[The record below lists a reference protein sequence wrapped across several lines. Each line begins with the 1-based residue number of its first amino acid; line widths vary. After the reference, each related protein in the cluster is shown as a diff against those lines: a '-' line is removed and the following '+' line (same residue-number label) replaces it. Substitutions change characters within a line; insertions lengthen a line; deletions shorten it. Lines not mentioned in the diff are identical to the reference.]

1 MIRKITTS
9 DVSDEDINDLNLDFL
24 GGDGLRDWI
33 SLSQYILKVDQES
46 SWSLTHK
53 TFTDWLIDLSSK
65 LSLAESSLWRY
76 YRAGKYY
83 QTLRKDLTEKG
94 VNTPPFELLGKK
106 VSSENLE
113 TLEKIERVAP
123 EKVFIDLAT
132 RVIKCTIKRNELR
145 AAWVAYRNVLD
156 GKTARGVGV
165 STPRVDLTNRLQAL
179 KVNTAQVLNA
189 FNSASKGWTSFSEPQ
204 IFKMVPEVRIKTD
217 EATGGSF
224 VMDAV
229 ILFQADSRS
238 EIELFG
244 VDIKAHNSLNTKYDT
259 LVRLG
264 PYFDRV
270 WVAFHQ
276 FNETFGIRNIP
287 ENIGVL
293 VLDEDGFRLVRSAQ
307 HSPQMGSKSIEVAK
321 ILLSKMAKS

>member
-1 MIRKITTS
+1 MIRKITATDMS
-9 DVSDEDINDLNLDFL
+9 NENKNHLNLDLL

-33 SLSQYILKVDQES
+33 SHSQYILKVDQER

-53 TFTDWLIDLSSK
+53 TFTDWLTDLSSK

-76 YRAGKYY
+76 YRAGTYY
-83 QTLRKDLTEKG
+83 QTLREDLTKKG
-94 VNTPPFELLGKK
+94 VDTPPFELLGKK

-123 EKVFIDLAT
+123 EKIFIDLAT

-165 STPRVDLTNRLQAL
+165 SAPRVDLTNRHQVLQ
-179 KVNTAQVLNA
+179 VNAAQVLNA
-189 FNSASKGWTSFSEPQ
+189 FNSASKGWTSFSDPQ
-204 IFKMVPEVRIKTD
+204 IFKMLPEVRIKTD
-217 EATGGSF
+217 EATGGGF

-244 VDIKAHNSLNTKYDT
+244 VDIKSHNSLNTKYDA
-259 LVRLG
+259 LVRSG

-287 ENIGVL
+287 EHIGVL
-293 VLDEDGFRLVRSAQ
+293 VLDGDGFRLLRSAQ

-321 ILLSKMAKS
+321 ILLSKMVKS